1 MKKKSK
7 IVFNLLSSGNVVKFK
22 ISFRL
27 FLNFYNFCAMKDNYV
42 NNIEEILIANQTQ
55 KNKIQFLERERIK
68 RDHYLDD
75 LKENLGLNKSTL
87 RQMNDTGP
95 NLQAMDSLI
104 KQTDHLSQK
113 LKEYYEEYQGINAV
127 LLM

>member
-42 NNIEEILIANQTQ
+42 NNIEEILIAN
-55 KNKIQFLERERIK
+55 
-68 RDHYLDD
+68 
-75 LKENLGLNKSTL
+75 
-87 RQMNDTGP
+87 
-95 NLQAMDSLI
+95 
-104 KQTDHLSQK
+104 
-113 LKEYYEEYQGINAV
+113 
-127 LLM
+127 

>member
-1 MKKKSK
+1 MKRKSK
-7 IVFNLLSSGNVVKFK
+7 NVFNLLSSGNVVKFK

>member
-1 MKKKSK
+1 
-7 IVFNLLSSGNVVKFK
+7 
-22 ISFRL
+22 
-27 FLNFYNFCAMKDNYV
+27 MKDSYV